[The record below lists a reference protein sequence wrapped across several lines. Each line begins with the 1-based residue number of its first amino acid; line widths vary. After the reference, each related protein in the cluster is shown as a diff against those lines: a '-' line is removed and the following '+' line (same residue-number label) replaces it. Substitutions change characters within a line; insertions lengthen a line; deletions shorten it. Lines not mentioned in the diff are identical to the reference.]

1 MNKLIFSLI
10 AFVTVVPFLWVF
22 DIRIPALLWLSFVI
36 SILLLVFR
44 YRVISKIV
52 KNYELSEND
61 EIINS
66 DLSPS
71 LITINGFGT
80 RFYGSFRQQEGLYV
94 TYEFFCILFIPIV
107 PIGCYLVSDVEVG
120 SYHLYGHV
128 AQRKYEL
135 ADIYLKW
142 YGWIGGILSLLFLLI
157 HYCL

>member
-1 MNKLIFSLI
+1 MNKLIFSLL
-10 AFVTVVPFLWVF
+10 AFVNIVPFLWLF

-94 TYEFFCILFIPIV
+94 TYEFICILFIPIV

-120 SYHLYGHV
+120 SYRLYGHV
-128 AQRKYEL
+128 TRRKYECT
-135 ADIYLKW
+135 DIYLKW
-142 YGWIGGILSLLFLLI
+142 YGWLGGIFSLLFLVI
-157 HYCL
+157 NYCC